1 MQRQRLT
8 SAPMMIVAVLTLC
21 GAALLAGCGS
31 SDSSSNAG
39 GKSAFFVDGKLFS
52 VVDSNDNL
60 VPIPDSPT
68 LKVMTHDS
76 FAVSQSVLDE
86 FTTQTGVKV
95 ELIPSGDAVAMTN
108 AAILTAGNP
117 VADVLF
123 GIDESLLGAAFDANL
138 FVNYAPTRLGKVD
151 AAYLLDDQSRVT
163 PIDHGDVCVNFDRE
177 ALSASGTAV
186 PTSFADLA
194 NPAAKDSL
202 VVEDP
207 TASTPGLAFML
218 ATIASFGGGEDA
230 SSNAAWLQ
238 YWKSLKAN
246 GVQVVDSWESA
257 YYGAFSGGSGEG
269 TRPLVVSYA
278 SSPPAEVTDTSVAV
292 DATPT
297 GVVGSTCYRQ
307 TEFAGILAGST
318 QQVAAASFIEFMLGK
333 SFQEDVPGQMYVYPV
348 RSDATLPEAFAK
360 YTTPV
365 DKPLSL
371 PYADVS
377 ANRDRW
383 ITQWSS
389 LFR

>member
-1 MQRQRLT
+1 MQRQRSIST
-8 SAPMMIVAVLTLC
+8 PKQITVVLALC
-21 GAALLAGCGS
+21 AAMLLAGCGS
-31 SDSSSNAG
+31 TDSSSSTG
-39 GKSAFFVDGKLFS
+39 GKSGFIVDGEVFA

-60 VPIPDSPT
+60 APIPGAPT

-76 FAVSQSVLDE
+76 FAVSQGVLDE
-86 FTTQTGVKV
+86 FTAQTGVKV

-123 GIDESLLGAAFDANL
+123 GIDENLLAAAFDANL
-138 FVNYAPTRLGKVD
+138 FVNYVPTRIGTVD
-151 AAYLLDDQSRVT
+151 QAYVLDDLSRVT

-177 ALSASGTAV
+177 ALNASGTTL

-194 NPAAKDSL
+194 APALNESL

-207 TASTPGLAFML
+207 SASTPGLAFML
-218 ATIASFGGGEDA
+218 ATIASFGGGDDA

-238 YWKSLKAN
+238 YWKSLKDN
-246 GVQVVDSWESA
+246 GVQIVDSWESA

-278 SSPPAEVTDTSVAV
+278 SSPPAEVTDTTIAV
-292 DATPT
+292 DSTPT
-297 GVVGSTCYRQ
+297 GVIGATCYRQ

-318 QQVAAASFIEFMLGK
+318 QQLAAASFIEFMLGK

-348 RSDATLPEAFAK
+348 RSDATLPEAFVK

-365 DKPLSL
+365 EKPLSL
-371 PYADVS
+371 SYEEVGE
-377 ANRDRW
+377 NRDRW
-383 ITQWSS
+383 IKQWSS